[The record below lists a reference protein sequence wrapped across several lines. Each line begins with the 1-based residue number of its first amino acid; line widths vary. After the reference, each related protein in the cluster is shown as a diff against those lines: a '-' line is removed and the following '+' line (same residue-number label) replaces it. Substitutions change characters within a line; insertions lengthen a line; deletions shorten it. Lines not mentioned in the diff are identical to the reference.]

1 MKLEIRKYR
10 KYRRM
15 TQKDLAIKSNLS
27 QSYLSMLENNKHYK
41 SPTLTVIESISKA
54 LQVCPVLLLGVDCN
68 NCITIENENKKSC
81 KEFLVGQAKDRL
93 NFSPSPSL

>member
-10 KYRRM
+10 KYKMM
-15 TQKDLAIKSNLS
+15 TQRRLSELSCIS

-41 SPTLTVIESISKA
+41 SPTLTVIESIAQA
-54 LQVCPVLLLGVDCN
+54 LQICPVLLLGVDCN
-68 NCITIENENKKSC
+68 NCITTENENKKSC

-93 NFSPSPSL
+93 DFFE